1 MKRQGF
7 LSKLAN
13 EGKLGIVEPS
23 DNMSQAYDIKSWNCL
38 KSAKILF
45 NAEIYENSV
54 SEAYYAM
61 YNSVLSLLFKC
72 GIKLENHSA
81 AVILLEK
88 LFGLTDLGKIL
99 SKAKKERIDKQY
111 YVTEMENVQITKDT
125 ANKMISVSED
135 FIISLKVHLDKLN
148 ASSIQSIRKK
158 LEEELLEPQVRP
170 EYIKK
175 LNKIKKQ
182 KGIHFKNIGDLK
194 KEF

>member
-7 LSKLAN
+7 LSKLAS

-23 DNMSQAYDIKSWNCL
+23 ENMSQAYDIKSGNCL
-38 KSAKILF
+38 KSAKILL
-45 NAEIYENSV
+45 NAAIYENCV

-61 YNSVLSLLFKC
+61 YNSVLSLLFRC
-72 GIKLENHSA
+72 GIKSENHSA
-81 AVILLEK
+81 AIILLER
-88 LFGLTDLGKIL
+88 LFGLEDMGKIL
-99 SKAKKERIDKQY
+99 SNAKKERIDKQY
-111 YVTEMENVQITKDT
+111 YVSEMESVQITKGT

-148 ASSIQSIRKK
+148 ASSIQTIRRKF
-158 LEEELLEPQVRP
+158 EEELLEPQLRP
-170 EYIKK
+170 EYIEK

-182 KGIHFKNIGDLK
+182 KGVHFKNVGDLR

>member
-1 MKRQGF
+1 MKRPGF
-7 LSKLAN
+7 LSKLAS
-13 EGKLGIVEPS
+13 EGKLEIVEPS
-23 DNMSQAYDIKSWNCL
+23 DNMSQAYDIRSGNCL

-45 NAEIYENSV
+45 NADIYENSV

-72 GIKLENHSA
+72 GIKSENHSA
-81 AVILLEK
+81 AIILLER
-88 LFGLTDLGKIL
+88 LFGLEDMGKIL

-111 YVTEMENVQITKDT
+111 YVTEMENVQITKEV
-125 ANKMISVSED
+125 AKNMISVSED

-158 LEEELLEPQVRP
+158 FEEELLEPQLRP

-175 LNKIKKQ
+175 LHKIKKQ
-182 KGIHFKNIGDLK
+182 KGIHFKSVGDLR